1 MTAPICRDLD
11 ALVPSFRAKVVRVLA
26 RMKARGYD
34 VQVWE
39 TYRSPARIALLAARG
54 TGSPRSMHEF
64 GVAVDIVEADK
75 TPWVANKPGL
85 WTALCEE
92 YEREG
97 ITAGA
102 RFRTRKDYPHGQG
115 VKVAQ
120 QNAVRA
126 ARGDAAKIDAIVRG
140 VG

>member
-11 ALVPSFRAKVVRVLA
+11 ALVPSFRAKVVTLLA

-39 TYRSPARIALLAARG
+39 TFRSKARIALLAARG

-64 GVAVDIVEADK
+64 GVAADIVENDK
-75 TPWVANKPGL
+75 TPWVANIPGL
-85 WTALCEE
+85 WDALGFEAE
-92 YEREG
+92 ALG
-97 ITAGA
+97 LTWGG
-102 RFRTRKDYPHGQG
+102 RFRNRKDYPHVQAIP
-115 VKVAQ
+115 VAK

-126 ARGDAAKIDAIVRG
+126 ARGDAEAIDRIARMA
-140 VG
+140 